1 MDRTDQEAALR
12 WAFSEKRLFYRLH
25 ALLEMAEDDVT
36 AELVV
41 EAGCACEVLEEY
53 TRRRE
58 GLTKLL
64 LGYFEGDEPLH
75 VVVNV
80 QRFES
85 NFEARLEVV
94 TVYRPRT
101 PKWAD
106 ERTRGMR

>member
-1 MDRTDQEAALR
+1 MDRADQEAALR
-12 WAFSEKRLFYRLH
+12 WAFNEERVLYRLH

-41 EAGCACEVLEEY
+41 GAGCNCEVLEEY

-58 GLTKLL
+58 GRTKLL
-64 LGYFEGDEPLH
+64 LGYLEGDEPLH

-80 QRFES
+80 QRFE
-85 NFEARLEVV
+85 NDFEARVEVV
-94 TVYRPRT
+94 TLYRPRP
-101 PKWAD
+101 PKWTD